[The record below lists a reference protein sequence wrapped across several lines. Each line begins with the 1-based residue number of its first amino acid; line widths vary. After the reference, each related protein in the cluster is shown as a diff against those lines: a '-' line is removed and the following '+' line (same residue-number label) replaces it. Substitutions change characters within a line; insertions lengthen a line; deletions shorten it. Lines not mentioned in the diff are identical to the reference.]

1 MMKAIIRVDEAA
13 SGQHNMDVDE
23 TLLQDVRNE
32 GSLVLRVYR
41 WQKPTLSLGHF
52 QDESEIPDNA
62 PWRHIER
69 VRRKT
74 GGGAI
79 VHDVELT
86 YSLVIPK
93 DPKPDSRVRLEMQG
107 GVPMVD
113 FGRKGPSD
121 LIYRSVHNE
130 LVLGLQRL
138 GLPAKLAEECT
149 CKTSEAI
156 KGASFLCFE
165 RRSPVDIVVD
175 GYKVVGSAQRRTQ
188 HGLLQHGSVL
198 LRKSEFAGHL
208 LGIQDLLDA
217 RASGY
222 QGKTSDLE
230 KGVPLPLMMGLP
242 PLDWLSWTD
251 WLLQALQR
259 SVNNAFLGYWRF
271 EKSVYNTRSR

>member
-1 MMKAIIRVDEAA
+1 MNAIIRVDGPA

-23 TLLQDVRNE
+23 ALLRDAQNA
-32 GSLVLRVYR
+32 GALLLRVYR

-52 QDESEIPDNA
+52 QNESEIPDDA
-62 PWRHIER
+62 PWGHIER

-86 YSLVIPK
+86 YSLVIPHNR
-93 DPKPDSRVRLEMQG
+93 KPDSGAQSETPVG
-107 GVPMVD
+107 APSVD
-113 FGRKGPSD
+113 FGKKGPSD

-130 LVLGLQRL
+130 LVVGLQRL
-138 GLPAKLAEECT
+138 GLPAKLAEQCT
-149 CKTSEAI
+149 CKTGEDG

-165 RRSPVDIVVD
+165 RRSPVDIVID

-198 LRKSEFAGHL
+198 LRTSEFARHL
-208 LGIQDLLDA
+208 CGIQDLLDA
-217 RASGY
+217 RGPGF
-222 QGKTSDLE
+222 QGKTNDLE
-230 KGVPLPLMMGLP
+230 TGGRLPLQVEGP
-242 PLDWLSWTD
+242 PLDWGSWTE
-251 WLLQALQR
+251 WLLQILQR

-271 EKSVYNTRSR
+271 EKSVYTVDR

>member
-1 MMKAIIRVDEAA
+1 MNAIIRVDEPAA
-13 SGQHNMDVDE
+13 GQHNMEVDE
-23 TLLQDVRNE
+23 ALLRDAQNE
-32 GSLVLRVYR
+32 GALVLRVYR

-52 QDESEIPDNA
+52 QNESEIPDDA
-62 PWRHIER
+62 LWGHIER

-86 YSLVIPK
+86 YSLVIPH
-93 DPKPDSRVRLEMQG
+93 DRKPDSRAQIGTPVDA
-107 GVPMVD
+107 PIVD

-130 LVLGLQRL
+130 LVVGLQRL

-149 CKTSEAI
+149 CKTGEAG

-188 HGLLQHGSVL
+188 YGLLQHGSVL
-198 LRKSEFAGHL
+198 LRTSEFAGHL
-208 LGIQDLLDA
+208 RGIQDLLDA
-217 RASGY
+217 RDPGN
-222 QGKTSDLE
+222 QGKNTDLE
-230 KGVPLPLMMGLP
+230 TGVPLPLKAGLP
-242 PLDWLSWTD
+242 PLDWELWTD
-251 WLLQALQR
+251 WLLRALQR

-271 EKSVYNTRSR
+271 EKSVYTVDG